1 MMFPQLSYKM
11 SPKSEKMSEA
21 EGRTFL
27 DKFFKRD
34 KPTGPEYEGLVD
46 DDEEASITSGEPLPQ
61 TEKPKSVWGWGLGA
75 VKLIRY
81 PLYISIIIHAMILV
95 DLIYAH
101 WRSPDGTYL
110 RGFSSDFGTPYPY
123 LEMTV
128 LLLIRTVQIL
138 LKAS

>member
-1 MMFPQLSYKM
+1 MFPQLSYKM
-11 SPKSEKMSEA
+11 SQKSEKMTEA

-27 DKFFKRD
+27 DKFFQRS
-34 KPTGPEYEGLVD
+34 KPSGPEYEGLVID
-46 DDEEASITSGEPLPQ
+46 EEDEEASITSGEPLAKP
-61 TEKPKSVWGWGLGA
+61 EKPKSVWGWGLGA

-110 RGFSSDFGTPYPY
+110 RGFSTDFGTLYSC
-123 LEMTV
+123 LELYI
-128 LLLIRTVQIL
+128 LLLT
-138 LKAS
+138 

>member
-1 MMFPQLSYKM
+1 MFPQLSYKI
-11 SPKSEKMSEA
+11 SPKSEKMTET

-27 DKFFKRD
+27 DKFLQRT
-34 KPTGPEYEGLVD
+34 KPRGPEYEGLVVDD
-46 DDEEASITSGEPLPQ
+46 DDEEAFIASGEPLPK
-61 TEKPKSVWGWGLGA
+61 TEKPKRVWGWGLGV

-110 RGFSSDFGTPYPY
+110 RGFSSDFGTPYPC
-123 LEMTV
+123 LEIHI
-128 LLLIRTVQIL
+128 LLLT
-138 LKAS
+138 